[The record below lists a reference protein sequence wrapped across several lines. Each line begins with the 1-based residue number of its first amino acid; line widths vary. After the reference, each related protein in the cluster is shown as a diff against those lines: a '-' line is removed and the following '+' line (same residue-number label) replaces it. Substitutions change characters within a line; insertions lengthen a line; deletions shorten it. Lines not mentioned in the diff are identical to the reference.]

1 MFIAG
6 IIQRRF
12 KALWAGV
19 WFLILPLPAQ
29 ASLCDVGFNGQV
41 TLVSVAHFASGTN
54 AGDIVKRKVEVLQ
67 GILTGSAFER
77 SSAIEAH
84 LSAYTDPQGQ
94 AQLMI
99 TLSAFYSGSY
109 DAITALFNH
118 PDHLSV
124 DITQCQA

>member
-6 IIQRRF
+6 LFQRRF

-19 WFLILPLPAQ
+19 WLLALPLPVQ
-29 ASLCDVGFNGQV
+29 ARLCDSEFNGQV
-41 TLVSVAHFASGTN
+41 TLVSVADFAPGTH
-54 AGDIVKRKVEVLQ
+54 AGDIVKRKVEALR

-77 SSAIEAH
+77 SSAIETQ

-94 AQLMI
+94 AQLML
-99 TLSAFYSGSY
+99 TLSALYAGNY

-118 PDHLSV
+118 SDHLSV
-124 DITQCQA
+124 DITQCQG

>member
-1 MFIAG
+1 MVTAG
-6 IIQRRF
+6 IFQRRF
-12 KALWAGV
+12 KVLWAGV
-19 WFLILPLPAQ
+19 WLLALSLPAQ
-29 ASLCDVGFNGQV
+29 ANSCDAGFNGQV
-41 TLVSVAHFASGTN
+41 TLVSVAHFAPGTN
-54 AGDIVKRKVEVLQ
+54 AGEIVKRKVEALR

-77 SSAIEAH
+77 RSAIEAH